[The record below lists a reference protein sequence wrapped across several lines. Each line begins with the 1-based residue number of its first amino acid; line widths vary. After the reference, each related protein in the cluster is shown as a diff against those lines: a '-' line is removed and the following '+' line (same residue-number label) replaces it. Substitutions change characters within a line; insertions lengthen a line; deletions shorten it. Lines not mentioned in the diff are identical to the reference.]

1 MSACSSGRSLEFA
14 PTSGIHFCELP
25 DLPFPA
31 DQADQ
36 TETVAGAAARN
47 HPSTRAGGQDD
58 VGSKETPSN
67 YYSSDVLHVLSNPY
81 PQKYRKMF
89 DLAESFLVLYSLTIS
104 RSMYTV

>member
-25 DLPFPA
+25 DLPYPA
-31 DQADQ
+31 DQA
-36 TETVAGAAARN
+36 ETVAGAAARN

-58 VGSKETPSN
+58 VSSKETPSN
-67 YYSSDVLHVLSNPY
+67 YCSSDVLHLLSNPY

-104 RSMYTV
+104 RSM